1 MGARTQR
8 KKQTAKKHHSLGF
21 WNGMMKQKRYSPDH
35 PAFPEIKMESV
46 SPPGGM
52 SGIGNQSWRS
62 LIEWVEEQRKREV
75 SASSSLRV
83 RVPAFQYLYELEVS
97 G

>member
-8 KKQTAKKHHSLGF
+8 KKQTVKKHHSLGF

-35 PAFPEIKMESV
+35 PAFPTRTTEVV
-46 SPPGGM
+46 SPPTGVP
-52 SGIGNQSWRS
+52 GIGNQSWRS
-62 LIEWVEEQRKREV
+62 LIEWVEEQRKKDV
-75 SASSSLRV
+75 SASSALRV